1 MRPKLFH
8 ALCAVML
15 SSAFSVAVA
24 DDDIEAPERVGRIST
39 LSGPVL
45 LRAGDGEAQTALLNW
60 PITSDNRITT
70 ERNGLA
76 ELRVGAVAVRL
87 DADSE
92 LDVSQLD
99 DDSFRLHL
107 SYGSVSVRV
116 RDSEALRGFE
126 LTTAQ
131 ARVSLREPGWVRVEA
146 ERPAGVSVISVLDGR
161 AEVDGSMASITVQ
174 AGKRVELSNDGLNTG
189 PLQRIAFDD
198 WPESLPS
205 AAPALRYVTQD
216 MTGYEELDRYGAWQD
231 STDYGPL
238 WLPRTVPV
246 GWAPYS
252 DGRWSWIAPW
262 GWTWIDNAPWG
273 YAPSHYGRWVL
284 VGKRWGWAP
293 GRERVRG
300 AWAPALVGWVG
311 GNHPARPGQHA
322 GPGVGWFPLSPR
334 DHYVP
339 GYRVRS
345 DYAWRVNRM
354 AEGRRQLPGERERR
368 EGLTMLPG
376 QPFGPRR
383 TVDVPRGSHV
393 TLPAPQLTSL
403 PLTTAPPGQPQ
414 WQRPQGERRNDAAR
428 PAWASRPG
436 RLQTETLDARDD
448 DRSGRPGWRNRQ
460 DGQAPVFNPA
470 PPRPPQARPPM
481 VTAPAAPVM
490 PAAPPTPAAP
500 PAPAMPAVPALLPVQ
515 DHVRP
520 WRSERE
526 GREGR
531 PVFAPSE
538 QIRPERREP
547 RAERPE
553 PRPPRPEARP
563 EARPEMRPDVRPESR
578 PEPRPEPRPEV
589 RPEPRPAPRAERPE
603 PRPER
608 VREAREPR
616 ENREQQRPQNNRV
629 RQVEP

>member
-15 SSAFSVAVA
+15 SSAFSLAAA
-24 DDDIEAPERVGRIST
+24 DDDMEAPERVGRIST
-39 LSGPVL
+39 VAGQVQ
-45 LRAGDGEAQTALLNW
+45 LRAGDGEAQSALLNW
-60 PITSDNRITT
+60 PITSDNRISTG
-70 ERNGLA
+70 RNGLA
-76 ELRVGAVAVRL
+76 ELRVGAAAVRL

-92 LDVSQLD
+92 LEVSQLD

-116 RDSEALRGFE
+116 RDAEALRGFE

-131 ARVSLREPGWVRVEA
+131 ARVSLREPGWIRVDA
-146 ERPAGVSVISVLDGR
+146 ERPAGVSVISVLDGQ
-161 AEVDGSMASITVQ
+161 AEVDGSFASITVR
-174 AGKRVELSNDGLNTG
+174 AGKRAELSNEGLNTG

-198 WPESLPS
+198 WPESLPA

-216 MTGYEELDRYGAWQD
+216 VTGYEELDRYGAWQD
-231 STDYGPL
+231 DADYGPL

-284 VGKRWGWAP
+284 VGQRWGWAP

-339 GYRVRS
+339 GYRVRP
-345 DYAWRVNRM
+345 DYSWRVNRM

-368 EGLTMLPG
+368 DGLTMLPG
-376 QPFGPRR
+376 QSFGPRR
-383 TVDVPRGSHV
+383 TVDVPRGSRV
-393 TLPAPQLTSL
+393 TLPAPQLTNM

-414 WQRPQGERRNDAAR
+414 WQRPQGERRNEAPR
-428 PAWASRPG
+428 PAWSSRPG
-436 RLQTETLDARDD
+436 RLQTETPEARDD
-448 DRSGRPGWRNRQ
+448 ERPGRPGWRNRQ
-460 DGQAPVFNPA
+460 EGQAPVWNPA
-470 PPRPPQARPPM
+470 APRPPQARPPI
-481 VTAPAAPVM
+481 VTAPPAPIM
-490 PAAPPTPAAP
+490 PAMPAVP
-500 PAPAMPAVPALLPVQ
+500 PAPAMPAMPAVPSLPPVQ
-515 DHVRP
+515 DQLGHGRG
-520 WRSERE
+520 ER
-526 GREGR
+526 
-531 PVFAPSE
+531 
-538 QIRPERREP
+538 ERREP
-547 RAERPE
+547 RFERRAE
-553 PRPPRPEARP
+553 PRSEPRPEARP
-563 EARPEMRPDVRPESR
+563 EPRPVPRPEAR
-578 PEPRPEPRPEV
+578 PEPRAERA
-589 RPEPRPAPRAERPE
+589 REPRPA
-603 PRPER
+603 
-608 VREAREPR
+608 R
-616 ENREQQRPQNNRV
+616 ENRDGGRGRPDRSQQG
-629 RQVEP
+629 EP

>member
-1 MRPKLFH
+1 MRPNLLH
-8 ALCAVML
+8 TLCAVLL
-15 SSAFSVAVA
+15 SSAFSIAVA
-24 DDDIEAPERVGRIST
+24 DDTLEAPERVGRISNVAG
-39 LSGPVL
+39 SVVL
-45 LRAGDGEAQTALLNW
+45 RSGDGEAQTALLNW
-60 PITSDNRITT
+60 PITTDNRITT

-76 ELRVGAVAVRL
+76 ELRVGAAAVRL

-92 LDVSQLD
+92 LEISELD

-116 RDSEALRGFE
+116 RDTDALRGFE

-131 ARVSLREPGWVRVEA
+131 ARVSLREPGWIRVDA
-146 ERPAGVSVISVLDGR
+146 ERPAGVSVISVLEGQ
-161 AEVDGSMASITVQ
+161 AEVDGSMASISVR
-174 AGKRVELSNDGLNTG
+174 AGKRAELSNDGLNTG

-216 MTGYEELDRYGAWQD
+216 VTGYEELDRYGAWQD
-231 STDYGPL
+231 NTDYGPL
-238 WLPRTVPV
+238 WLPRTVPA

-284 VGKRWGWAP
+284 VGQRWGWAP

-311 GNHPARPGQHA
+311 GSHPGRPGMHA

-339 GYRVRS
+339 GYRVRP

-376 QPFGPRR
+376 QSFGPHR
-383 TVDVPRGSHV
+383 TVNVPRGSRV
-393 TLPAPQLTSL
+393 TMPAPQLTNM

-414 WQRPQGERRNDAAR
+414 WQRPQGEPGGRGERRGDAPR
-428 PAWASRPG
+428 PAWTNRPG
-436 RLQTETLDARDD
+436 RLQTETPDTRDD
-448 DRSGRPGWRNRQ
+448 DRPGRTGWRNRP
-460 DGQAPVFNPA
+460 DGQTPVFNPA
-470 PPRPPQARPPM
+470 APRPPQARPPI
-481 VTAPAAPVM
+481 VT
-490 PAAPPTPAAP
+490 AP
-500 PAPAMPAVPALLPVQ
+500 PAPAMPAVPPAPSMPAVPALPPVQ

-520 WRSERE
+520 SRE
-526 GREGR
+526 GRDNREGR
-531 PVFAPSE
+531 PAFAPSE
-538 QIRPERREP
+538 QMRPERREP
-547 RAERPE
+547 RPERN
-553 PRPPRPEARP
+553 
-563 EARPEMRPDVRPESR
+563 
-578 PEPRPEPRPEV
+578 
-589 RPEPRPAPRAERPE
+589 E

-608 VREAREPR
+608 RPEARQEVRQEARQEARVERAQPHPEPRQERVREPR
-616 ENREQQRPQNNRV
+616 ENRENQRPQNNRV

>member
-15 SSAFSVAVA
+15 SSAFSLAAA

-39 LSGPVL
+39 VAGQVQ
-45 LRAGDGEAQTALLNW
+45 LRAGDGEAQSALLNW
-60 PITSDNRITT
+60 PITSDNRISTG
-70 ERNGLA
+70 RNGLA
-76 ELRVGAVAVRL
+76 ELRVGAAAVRL

-92 LDVSQLD
+92 LEVSQLD

-116 RDSEALRGFE
+116 RDAEALRGFE

-131 ARVSLREPGWVRVEA
+131 ARVSLREPGWIRVDA
-146 ERPAGVSVISVLDGR
+146 ERPAGVSVISVLDGQ
-161 AEVDGSMASITVQ
+161 AEVDGSFASITVR
-174 AGKRVELSNDGLNTG
+174 AGKRAELSNEGLNTG

-198 WPESLPS
+198 WPESLPA

-216 MTGYEELDRYGAWQD
+216 VTGYEELDRYGAWQD
-231 STDYGPL
+231 DADYGPL

-284 VGKRWGWAP
+284 IGKRWGWAP

-311 GNHPARPGQHA
+311 GNHPVRPGQHA

-339 GYRVRS
+339 GYRVRP
-345 DYAWRVNRM
+345 DYSWRVNRI

-368 EGLTMLPG
+368 DGLTMLPG
-376 QPFGPRR
+376 QSFGPRR
-383 TVDVPRGSHV
+383 TVDVPRGSRV
-393 TLPAPQLTSL
+393 TLPAPQLTNM

-414 WQRPQGERRNDAAR
+414 WQRPQGERRDTAPR
-428 PAWASRPG
+428 PAWTNRPG
-436 RLQTETLDARDD
+436 RLQTDAPDLHNVRNVREDD
-448 DRSGRPGWRNRQ
+448 RPGWRNPPG
-460 DGQAPVFNPA
+460 GQAPVFNPA
-470 PPRPPQARPPM
+470 APRPPQARPPI

-500 PAPAMPAVPALLPVQ
+500 PAPAMPAMPAVPALPPVQ

-538 QIRPERREP
+538 QRRPERREP

-553 PRPPRPEARP
+553 PR
-563 EARPEMRPDVRPESR
+563 S
-578 PEPRPEPRPEV
+578 EPRPEV
-589 RPEPRPAPRAERPE
+589 RTEPRPAPRAERPE

-608 VREAREPR
+608 VREQREPR